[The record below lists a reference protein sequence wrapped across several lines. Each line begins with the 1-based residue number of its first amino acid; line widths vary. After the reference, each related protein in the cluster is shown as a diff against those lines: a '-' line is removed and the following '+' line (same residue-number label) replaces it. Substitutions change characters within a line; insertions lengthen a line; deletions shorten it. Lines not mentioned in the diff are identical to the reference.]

1 MAYNAKVTLKFDST
15 WSGTSGVFD
24 ELLPEEHITIEAPAE
39 DLNTTQLFE
48 LFKKFMFAMGYAE
61 NSIASGACH
70 LAFNDMRSPEYIKR
84 LADEYD
90 LIMKEDYQ
98 KKHDEYDAQQ
108 DEDIKKLEAEIR
120 ELKAKL
126 GEILPETYGK
136 PSITKETL
144 CNAYQVC
151 NECGIEYGTYSV
163 GCSSRWV
170 AECDVCGEIKPV
182 TEARDYGFLKK
193 GIVELSE

>member
-48 LFKKFMFAMGYAE
+48 LFKKFMFATGHNE
-61 NSIASGACH
+61 TGIASGACH
-70 LAFNDMRSPEYIKR
+70 LAFNDMRSPEDMKR

-98 KKHDEYDAQQ
+98 EKLDE
-108 DEDIKKLEAEIR
+108 ETKKLKEEIR

-136 PSITKETL
+136 PSVTKETL
-144 CNAYQVC
+144 YNAYQVC
-151 NECGIEYGTYSV
+151 NECGTEYGTYSV

-193 GIVELSE
+193 GIIELSE